1 MRGVHIFRI
10 IAAVE
15 YHGYPG
21 GSRAYGALKAALVN
35 WVGQLAIE
43 LAPKGI
49 RANAVSPG
57 PPLTSPQNSTENA
70 DLGRSARP
78 NVRWARVPLPMSGDA
93 LATAQRW
100 LRCDSGRLLRC
111 ITEPV
116 TTLR

>member
-43 LAPKGI
+43 LAPKRNPGERRI
-49 RANAVSPG
+49 TRATAHITPKF
-57 PPLTSPQNSTENA
+57 TESA

-78 NVRWARVPLPMSGDA
+78 NVRCARGAAADEWRRSRNCAA
-93 LATAQRW
+93 LVA
-100 LRCDSGRLLRC
+100 
-111 ITEPV
+111 V
-116 TTLR
+116 